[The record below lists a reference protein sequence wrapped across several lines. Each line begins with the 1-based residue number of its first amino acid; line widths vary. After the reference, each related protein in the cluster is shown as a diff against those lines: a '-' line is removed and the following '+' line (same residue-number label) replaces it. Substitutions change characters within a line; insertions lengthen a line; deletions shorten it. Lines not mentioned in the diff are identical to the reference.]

1 MDNLFTRVKHYVQ
14 ECVENRV
21 KTIHA
26 ERSWK
31 GNSFIRYF
39 CLFLF
44 LFFFFN
50 RRLVS
55 RKKLYKFTWYTHT
68 QGFFLTSYFV
78 LSSDRSRSP
87 ELPSFFPPTN
97 IRPRFE
103 VVVGALRPW
112 TPATRAVL
120 NTKKWLITCR
130 SVWGNFDREKRCEL
144 LFHVGNKSFKAY
156 DKRQRYSY
164 DLIVKWDR
172 LK

>member
-31 GNSFIRYF
+31 GNTVSFVISV
-39 CLFLF
+39 
-44 LFFFFN
+44 FFFFFFFHQ
-50 RRLVS
+50 RLVS
-55 RKKLYKFTWYTHT
+55 RKKLYKFTWYTYT
-68 QGFFLTSYFV
+68 QRFFLTTYFV

-87 ELPSFFPPTN
+87 ELPSFFPSTN
-97 IRPRFE
+97 IRPCFE
-103 VVVGALRPW
+103 VVVRALRPW
-112 TPATRAVL
+112 TLATRAVL

-130 SVWGNFDREKRCEL
+130 SVWGNFDSEKRCEL

-164 DLIVKWDR
+164 DLIVNWAR